1 MAKTNSNYS
10 ILVDVELET
19 SNIKKQLNQAAQ
31 EVKFK
36 VDTKGAVS
44 GLDSLNGAM
53 ENTSL
58 TFQAANEIFSRS
70 IEVISSMVGQV
81 YELDTALTE

>member
-19 SNIKKQLNQAAQ
+19 STIKKQLDEASKNI
-31 EVKFK
+31 KINLN
-36 VDTKGAVS
+36 TKNAKQDIEDLS
-44 GLDSLNGAM
+44 YAM